1 MAVTAPAHAPRNPG
15 PSWGYWFLR
24 TADRVLPEFAY
35 RPLRA
40 FGTFIALLGMP
51 AQRRHSRAY
60 LAVVLGRRPRFGEV
74 FRHFFAFEET
84 LLTKLRVLNGR
95 PHRTVYAPGAEDFR
109 AWLERGGP
117 VLLGTFHVGVSD
129 LQGCQIGDFEHLHV
143 YVVRQRVGNSY
154 DTDKLAERCGGRL
167 HFLWVND
174 PGELLFALKDAA
186 ATPAAIA
193 LQCDRVEF
201 VARTEGFEFLGARRL
216 FPFTIYHLALIFGR
230 SVLFSV
236 GVPEGPELA
245 TLHASPRFDPIPGEA
260 REEALARA
268 RVHFQGFLR
277 QVEVLLRRDPY
288 LWFNFTALNP
298 VADGDG
304 TAPPAGG
311 GSEAFPL
318 RGDGGRQAGGGTL
331 PRRRREERP

>member
-1 MAVTAPAHAPRNPG
+1 MAVTASAHHPRNPG

-24 TADRVLPEFAY
+24 TADRFVPEFAY
-35 RPLRA
+35 RPVRA

-51 AQRRHSRAY
+51 VQRRHSREY
-60 LAVVLGRRPRFGEV
+60 LAAVLGRRPRFREV

-95 PHRTVYAPGAEDFR
+95 PHRTVYAPGADDFR

-117 VLLGTFHVGVSD
+117 ALLGTFHLGVSD
-129 LQGCQIGDFEHLHV
+129 LQGCQIGAYDHLHV

-154 DTDKLAERCGGRL
+154 DTDKLAERFGGRL
-167 HFLWVND
+167 HFLWVNE

-201 VARTEGFEFLGARRL
+201 AARTEAFEFLGARRL

-230 SVLFSV
+230 PVLFSV
-236 GVPEGPELA
+236 GVPEGPDLA

-260 REEALARA
+260 REAALARA
-268 RVHFQGFLR
+268 RLHFQAFLR
-277 QVEVLLRRDPY
+277 QVEALLRRDPY
-288 LWFNFTALNP
+288 LWFNFTPLNP
-298 VADGDG
+298 VVPD
-304 TAPPAGG
+304 APAAPGA
-311 GSEAFPL
+311 A
-318 RGDGGRQAGGGTL
+318 A
-331 PRRRREERP
+331 